1 MRTSQ
6 DIDETGAGTYQRWDV
21 DAGDDGVEPLES
33 GDVQRMREQIV
44 AALRKVQ
51 DPELPVNIYDLGL
64 IYRLD
69 ISDLGDVDIEMT
81 LTAPSCPVAGTMPI
95 MVRNAVIDV
104 DGVGVV
110 HVDLVWEPSWT
121 KERMTE
127 AARLECDML

>member
-1 MRTSQ
+1 MWGSPET
-6 DIDETGAGTYQRWDV
+6 DEPGAGAYQRWDSGPGNAESDAL
-21 DAGDDGVEPLES
+21 DAGAME
-33 GDVQRMREQIV
+33 RMREQIV

-69 ISDLGDVDIEMT
+69 ISHQGDVAIEMT

-110 HVDLVWEPSWT
+110 HVDLVWEPPWT
-121 KERMTE
+121 KERMSE